1 MSNKRG
7 NDDETVKQ
15 GIPTCELAG
24 NAQCGTALFVHLITT
39 QQNQAVEVLGI
50 VAQLFQ
56 LLLAKIRLQGRK
68 FKVALRVV
76 VYDKVDGVVAEVAD
90 PIK

>member
-1 MSNKRG
+1 MANEGG
-7 NDDETVKQ
+7 NDHETVKQ
-15 GIPTCELAG
+15 GIAASEPSR
-24 NAQCGTALFVHLITT
+24 NAQSRTALFVHLITT
-39 QQNQAVEVLGI
+39 QQNQAVEVLG
-50 VAQLFQ
+50 VVTKFFQ
-56 LLLAKIRLQGRK
+56 LLLAKVRLQGRK